1 MEVPSRMPMTASG
14 LVALYNPKLHIGLYR
29 YMEVKNKA
37 TAHFQEPKLL
47 TAATT
52 PR

>member
-1 MEVPSRMPMTASG
+1 MGVPSGMPMVASG
-14 LVALYNPKLHIGLYR
+14 LVALHSPKLHIGL

-37 TAHFQEPKLL
+37 TVHFQEQKLL
-47 TAATT
+47 RAATT